1 MMHRFQLDD
10 ASSARMMDERGFAM
24 GGEGGETNPSRILEI
39 EWKESVDD
47 KRVMNS

>member
-24 GGEGGETNPSRILEI
+24 GGGGETNPSRILEI